1 MAGSSK
7 RHNRIMLNCVRA
19 LDNVTD
25 VCEIYS
31 ADIKVK
37 AAKHKSYFYPDV
49 VVSCEP
55 DDSDDY
61 YLETPCLMVEVLS
74 KSTQSRDR
82 GEKLLAYMSIPSL
95 QAYLLLE
102 QDKQEAQLFY
112 RQSKGDW
119 WIKTFNND
127 NEAIALPCIDKSINL
142 TDTYKTIVFD

>member
-1 MAGSSK
+1 LTNHTII
-7 RHNRIMLNCVRA
+7 R
-19 LDNVTD
+19 
-25 VCEIYS
+25 
-31 ADIKVK
+31 
-37 AAKHKSYFYPDV
+37 
-49 VVSCEP
+49 VS
-55 DDSDDY
+55 
-61 YLETPCLMVEVLS
+61 TS